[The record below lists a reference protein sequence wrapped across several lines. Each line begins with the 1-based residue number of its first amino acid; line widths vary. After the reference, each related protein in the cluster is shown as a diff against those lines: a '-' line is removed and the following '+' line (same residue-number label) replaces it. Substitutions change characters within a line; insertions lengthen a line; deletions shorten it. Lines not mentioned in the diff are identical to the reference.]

1 MSQLHTCHVPTIT
14 VLFCPGHQRPH
25 MAEAVQGHSTELV
38 VPTGT
43 GLGGQR

>member
-14 VLFCPGHQRPH
+14 VLFCRDL
-25 MAEAVQGHSTELV
+25 AEALQRHGADLV
-38 VPTGT
+38 VPTMT